1 MTKRLDVGCVTV
13 PRNPYGRDNLFG
25 ANLSS

>member
-1 MTKRLDVGCVTV
+1 MTKRLDLRCGTM
-13 PRNPYGRDNLFG
+13 PRNPYGRDQLFG